1 MTTKER
7 HEREKK
13 LLDQLRE
20 IGESIRDI
28 TPENGHLSLAWFP
41 DGHMDAFLFGG
52 SKIQNKD
59 GSETVEM
66 ILEAWAE
73 IEKGK
78 LKVYRA

>member
-1 MTTKER
+1 MTAKER
-7 HEREKK
+7 HAREEKI
-13 LLDQLRE
+13 LSQLRE

-41 DGHMDAFLFGG
+41 DGHMDATLFSG

-59 GSETVEM
+59 GSETAEM
-66 ILEAWAE
+66 ILDAWAE

-78 LKVYRA
+78 LKVYRV